1 MLGDNSPFAIRNS
14 QYAIFVLARKELSTM
29 LNTPATYVIGV
40 IFLLINGWLF
50 VSPFFEVNQSS
61 LDTFLRPLPLIFTF
75 VIPALSMRAFSEE
88 FKTGT
93 IEYLATL
100 PLEDHHIVLG
110 KFLAVLGMIGVLVA
124 FTLAFPVVLFIIG
137 HPDPGQVVGA
147 YLSILGLASFF
158 AAIGIWASAF
168 TRNQV
173 VAFIIG
179 FFVCFIFFLLGR
191 VADFLPGMLA
201 SFVRTLSIETHFD
214 ALARGVLDSRDLL
227 YWASGTAFFLAA
239 CLAVVQSKKWR

>member
-1 MLGDNSPFAIRNS
+1 MKNNPTL
-14 QYAIFVLARKELSTM
+14 VLARKELSIM
-29 LNTPATYVIGV
+29 LNAPATYVIGV

-50 VSPFFEVNQSS
+50 VSPLFDLNQSS
-61 LDTFLRPLPLIFTF
+61 LDTFLRPLPLLFTF

-88 FKTGT
+88 FKAGT

-100 PLEDHHIVLG
+100 PIEDHQIVLG
-110 KFLAVLGMIGVLVA
+110 KFLAVVGMIGVLVA
-124 FTLAFPVVLFIIG
+124 FTLAFPLVVLLVG
-137 HPDPGQVVGA
+137 HPDPGQLFGA
-147 YLSILGLASFF
+147 YLAILGLASFF

-179 FFVCFIFFLLGR
+179 FFVCFIFFLLGH
-191 VADFLPGMLA
+191 VADYLPGLLA
-201 SFVRTLSIETHFD
+201 NFIRTLSIDTHFD
-214 ALARGVLDSRDLL
+214 ALARGVLDSRDII
-227 YWASGTAFFLAA
+227 YWAGGTAFFLLS